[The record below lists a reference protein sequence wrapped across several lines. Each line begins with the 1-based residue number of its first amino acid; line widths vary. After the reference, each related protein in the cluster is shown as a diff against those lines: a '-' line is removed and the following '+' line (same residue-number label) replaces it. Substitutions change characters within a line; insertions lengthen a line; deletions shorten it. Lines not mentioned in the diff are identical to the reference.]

1 MRSKEEVIQLAK
13 GLHKDATRLEQ
24 QLNSIPKPP
33 QDFSALLDPKTQD
46 NLKKIAELHGQFTLL
61 KGAYL
66 AVTFVLNETLKFEE
80 HFK

>member
-1 MRSKEEVIQLAK
+1 MRTKEEVSRLAQ
-13 GLHKDATRLEQ
+13 GFYKDATAVEK

-33 QDFSALLDPKTQD
+33 QDFTALLDPKNQA
-46 NLKKIAELHGQFTLL
+46 NLQKIAELHGQFTLL

-66 AVTFVLNETLKFEE
+66 ALSFVLNENLKFEE